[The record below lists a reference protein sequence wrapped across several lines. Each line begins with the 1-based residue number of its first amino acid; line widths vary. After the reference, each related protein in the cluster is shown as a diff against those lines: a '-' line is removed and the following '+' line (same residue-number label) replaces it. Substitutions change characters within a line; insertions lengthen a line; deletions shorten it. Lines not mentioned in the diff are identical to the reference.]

1 MSTRRDSSLRVSF
14 DHGTYAGI
22 WRKETKEES
31 NLFSSL
37 RSEWKSFWNGRNFL
51 RSFSIRSN
59 PWGFLHVILIVFARA
74 LSSNASI
81 WFDTRAKRMLFEIY
95 LFFLDDYYFNDLL
108 RALISFNSFD
118 LSYSTEFIN
127 DLSIFYLDSCLTL
140 LVWSTTVTF
149 HYFDSLTQSWKSNQL
164 NISKSYF
171 KWLLKWLNNIY
182 S

>member
-74 LSSNASI
+74 LFSNASI
-81 WFDTRAKRMLFEIY
+81 WFDTRTKRMLFEIY

-108 RALISFNSFD
+108 RVLISFNSFD

-127 DLSIFYLDSCLTL
+127 DLSILLRLLSYVTCLINNYHIPLFWFTYSKL
-140 LVWSTTVTF
+140 KKYKSKVEKVT
-149 HYFDSLTQSWKSNQL
+149 S
-164 NISKSYF
+164 
-171 KWLLKWLNNIY
+171 
-182 S
+182 